1 MGEGVGWKLAPLRL
15 CPAVHEL
22 SLDNDVILWRKP
34 RRLLQ
39 WLAQTE
45 RCLIAQDVERCLGQ
59 FDEDCPEGA
68 YNSGIR
74 GLPPEFNLERAMQT
88 VIAGYER
95 RTRKPLL
102 LTSEL
107 DEQGLQ
113 VAAAALF
120 SAPLVVPITDVTICS
135 PFWPKQQ
142 SLGQCGAHF
151 VGLNARHL
159 PWNYYD
165 RPADFCMFDHWQ
177 HHRQALYGL
186 AQLTPAAS
194 ESLPEWA

>member
-1 MGEGVGWKLAPLRL
+1 LDKGIGEGVGWKLAPLRL
-15 CPAVHEL
+15 FPALHEL
-22 SLDNDVILWRKP
+22 SLDNDVILWRMP

-39 WLAQTE
+39 WLAQNE

-59 FDEDCPEGA
+59 FDEDCREGA

-74 GLPPEFNLERAMQT
+74 GLPPEFNFERAMQT
-88 VIAGYER
+88 VIARHER

-107 DEQGLQ
+107 NEQGLQ
-113 VAAAALF
+113 VAAATLL
-120 SAPLVVPITDVTICS
+120 SAPLVVPTTDVTICS

-159 PWNYYD
+159 P
-165 RPADFCMFDHWQ
+165 RE
-177 HHRQALYGL
+177 LL
-186 AQLTPAAS
+186 
-194 ESLPEWA
+194 